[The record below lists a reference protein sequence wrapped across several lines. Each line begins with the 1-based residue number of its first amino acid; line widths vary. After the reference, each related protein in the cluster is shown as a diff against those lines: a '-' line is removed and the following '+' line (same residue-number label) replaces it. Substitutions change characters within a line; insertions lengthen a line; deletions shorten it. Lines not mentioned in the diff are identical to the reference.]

1 MQSLGREHGR
11 GRGGEEGGRHGLT
24 VHRAAH
30 PEVDAQDGRRCLL
43 ERHLQGRWE
52 AREGDA
58 EELASF
64 GLAYLHRLP
73 RGRMLTGMK
82 VFVAH
87 LARGSTRPGWTLL
100 AISCLMSA
108 VIVPAGRCAFGD

>member
-1 MQSLGREHGR
+1 MVDEVAVRMAAETAW
-11 GRGGEEGGRHGLT
+11 T
-24 VHRAAH
+24 VYRATH
-30 PEVDAQDGRRCLL
+30 PDVGAQGRRCML

-73 RGRMLTGMK
+73 TDE
-82 VFVAH
+82 
-87 LARGSTRPGWTLL
+87 
-100 AISCLMSA
+100 C
-108 VIVPAGRCAFGD
+108 